1 MAFNLEDY
9 EPVEER
15 LSKWWKENEDGRV
28 ATELISFQNGQ
39 YIVQA
44 YLYRTYLDSVAYA
57 TGLAEE
63 KITDR
68 GVNATS
74 ALENCETSAI
84 GRALAN
90 ANYAAKG
97 KRPSREEMTKVQ
109 RLSAKDIARAKEVP
123 SFKTEAE
130 ALAADPWS
138 NQPIYNN
145 PTQPQAVTTAEAIAN
160 VENILGVQNYEEC
173 EHGEMLWKEGEKNG
187 RNWGGFF
194 CTGPNKAPHA
204 ACPTRWYNL
213 ASSGKWEKQKARV

>member
-28 ATELISFQNGQ
+28 ATELISFSNGQ

-97 KRPSREEMTKVQ
+97 KRPSREEMTKVVQ
-109 RLSAKDIARAKEVP
+109 HPVPLVVVPEVDAASFASTWEIYGDKAVKEPSPAKKAMELLKQELGAKPVP
-123 SFKTEAE
+123 VA
-130 ALAADPWS
+130 PMC
-138 NQPIYNN
+138 Q
-145 PTQPQAVTTAEAIAN
+145 
-160 VENILGVQNYEEC
+160 
-173 EHGEMLWKEGEKNG
+173 HGEMQRKIGVNAKGEYSGWVCANNG
-187 RNWGGFF
+187 
-194 CTGPNKAPHA
+194 APRA
-204 ACPTRWYNL
+204 QQCPAQWD
-213 ASSGKWEKQKARV
+213 KK

>member
-28 ATELISFQNGQ
+28 ATELISFSNGQ

-97 KRPSREEMTKVQ
+97 KRPSREEMTKVVQ
-109 RLSAKDIARAKEVP
+109 HPVPLVVVPEVDAASFASTWEIYGDKAVKEPSPAKKAMELLKQELGAKPVP
-123 SFKTEAE
+123 VA
-130 ALAADPWS
+130 PMC
-138 NQPIYNN
+138 Q
-145 PTQPQAVTTAEAIAN
+145 
-160 VENILGVQNYEEC
+160 
-173 EHGEMLWKEGEKNG
+173 HGEMQRKVGINAKGEYSGWVCAANG
-187 RNWGGFF
+187 
-194 CTGPNKAPHA
+194 APRA
-204 ACPTRWYNL
+204 EQCPAQWD
-213 ASSGKWEKQKARV
+213 KK

>member
-1 MAFNLEDY
+1 VAFNLEDY

-28 ATELISFQNGQ
+28 ATELISFSNGQ

-97 KRPSREEMTKVQ
+97 KRPSREEMKKVVQ
-109 RLSAKDIARAKEVP
+109 HPVQGLVVVPELDAASFASTWEIYGDKNVKE
-123 SFKTEAE
+123 
-130 ALAADPWS
+130 
-138 NQPIYNN
+138 
-145 PTQPQAVTTAEAIAN
+145 PTQTAQVIALVQAE
-160 VENILGVQNYEEC
+160 LGAKPVPVAPMCQ
-173 EHGEMLWKEGEKNG
+173 HGEMQRKIGINAKGEYSGWVCANNG
-187 RNWGGFF
+187 
-194 CTGPNKAPHA
+194 APRA
-204 ACPTRWYNL
+204 EQCP
-213 ASSGKWEKQKARV
+213 AKWDKK

>member
-15 LSKWWKENEDGRV
+15 LSKWWKENEDGRI
-28 ATELISFQNGQ
+28 ATELISFSNGQ

-44 YLYRTYLDSVAYA
+44 YLYRTYLDSVAYS

-97 KRPSREEMTKVQ
+97 KRASREEMTKVAFAAPG
-109 RLSAKDIARAKEVP
+109 LTVVPEVDAASLASTWEIYGDKKVTEPSPAKKAMELLKEELGAKPVP
-123 SFKTEAE
+123 VAPKCQHGGMIRKTGTNAKGSYSGWVC
-130 ALAADPWS
+130 AAD
-138 NQPIYNN
+138 
-145 PTQPQAVTTAEAIAN
+145 A
-160 VENILGVQNYEEC
+160 
-173 EHGEMLWKEGEKNG
+173 
-187 RNWGGFF
+187 
-194 CTGPNKAPHA
+194 APRSEQ
-204 ACPTRWYNL
+204 CPAQWD
-213 ASSGKWEKQKARV
+213 KK

>member
-97 KRPSREEMTKVQ
+97 KRPSREEMTKVAFAAPGG
-109 RLSAKDIARAKEVP
+109 LTVVPEVD
-123 SFKTEAE
+123 
-130 ALAADPWS
+130 AAS
-138 NQPIYNN
+138 
-145 PTQPQAVTTAEAIAN
+145 
-160 VENILGVQNYEEC
+160 
-173 EHGEMLWKEGEKNG
+173 
-187 RNWGGFF
+187 
-194 CTGPNKAPHA
+194 
-204 ACPTRWYNL
+204 L
-213 ASSGKWEKQKARV
+213 ASTWEIYGDKTVVKPSPASDAIKLLEKEMGAKPLEKGPLCQHGAMQRKIGVNAKGEYSGWVCAANGAPRAEQCPAQWDKK

>member
-28 ATELISFQNGQ
+28 ATELISFSNGQ

-97 KRPSREEMTKVQ
+97 KRPSREEMTKVVQ
-109 RLSAKDIARAKEVP
+109 HPVPLVVVPEVDAASFASTWEIYGDKAVKEPSPAKKAMELLKNELGAKPVP
-123 SFKTEAE
+123 VA
-130 ALAADPWS
+130 PMC
-138 NQPIYNN
+138 Q
-145 PTQPQAVTTAEAIAN
+145 
-160 VENILGVQNYEEC
+160 
-173 EHGEMLWKEGEKNG
+173 HGEMQRKVGINAKGEYSGWVCAANG
-187 RNWGGFF
+187 
-194 CTGPNKAPHA
+194 APRA
-204 ACPTRWYNL
+204 EQCPAQWD
-213 ASSGKWEKQKARV
+213 KK

>member
-44 YLYRTYLDSVAYA
+44 YLYRTYLDSVAYS

-97 KRPSREEMTKVQ
+97 KRPSREEMTKVAFAAPGLTVVPEVDAASLASTWEIYGDKKVKEPTQ
-109 RLSAKDIARAKEVP
+109 AANAIALLQEELGAKPVPIAPKCLHGGMIRKKGTNAKGEYSGWVC
-123 SFKTEAE
+123 
-130 ALAADPWS
+130 AAD
-138 NQPIYNN
+138 
-145 PTQPQAVTTAEAIAN
+145 A
-160 VENILGVQNYEEC
+160 
-173 EHGEMLWKEGEKNG
+173 
-187 RNWGGFF
+187 
-194 CTGPNKAPHA
+194 APRSEQ
-204 ACPTRWYNL
+204 CPAQWD
-213 ASSGKWEKQKARV
+213 KK

>member
-97 KRPSREEMTKVQ
+97 KRPSREEMTKVAF
-109 RLSAKDIARAKEVP
+109 SAPGLTVVPEVDAASLASTWEIYGDKKVKEPTQAANAIALLQEELGAKPVP
-123 SFKTEAE
+123 IAPKCLHGGMIRKKGTNAKGEYSGWVC
-130 ALAADPWS
+130 AAD
-138 NQPIYNN
+138 
-145 PTQPQAVTTAEAIAN
+145 A
-160 VENILGVQNYEEC
+160 
-173 EHGEMLWKEGEKNG
+173 
-187 RNWGGFF
+187 
-194 CTGPNKAPHA
+194 APRSEQ
-204 ACPTRWYNL
+204 CPAQWD
-213 ASSGKWEKQKARV
+213 KK

>member
-1 MAFNLEDY
+1 VAFNLEDY

-28 ATELISFQNGQ
+28 ATELISFSNGQ

-97 KRPSREEMTKVQ
+97 KRPSREEMTKVVQ
-109 RLSAKDIARAKEVP
+109 HPVPLVVVPEVDAASFASTWEIYGDKAVKEPSPAKKAMELLKQELGAKPVP
-123 SFKTEAE
+123 VA
-130 ALAADPWS
+130 PMC
-138 NQPIYNN
+138 Q
-145 PTQPQAVTTAEAIAN
+145 
-160 VENILGVQNYEEC
+160 
-173 EHGEMLWKEGEKNG
+173 HGEMQRKIGVNAKGEYSGWVCANNG
-187 RNWGGFF
+187 
-194 CTGPNKAPHA
+194 APRA
-204 ACPTRWYNL
+204 QQCPAQWD
-213 ASSGKWEKQKARV
+213 KK